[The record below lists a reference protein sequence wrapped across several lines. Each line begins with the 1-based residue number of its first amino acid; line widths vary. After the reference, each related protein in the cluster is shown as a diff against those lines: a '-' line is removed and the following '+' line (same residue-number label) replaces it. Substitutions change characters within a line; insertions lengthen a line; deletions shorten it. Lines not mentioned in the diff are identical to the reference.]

1 MIYFLFHF
9 ELRFRFAYFTF
20 GKILSKYPMVP
31 RLPRVTAHRFGLS
44 RYAII
49 DIIEFNTF
57 WTYTA
62 VLKQTEG

>member
-1 MIYFLFHF
+1 MLWFH
-9 ELRFRFAYFTF
+9 AYREEQYT
-20 GKILSKYPMVP
+20 V
-31 RLPRVTAHRFGLS
+31 FGLS
-44 RYAII
+44 RYPII